1 VDDVRVIG
9 AAMTPQGRLEEG
21 AGDLARAALE
31 GALADAGLELRDLGL
46 VLVSNSL
53 GGFLWDQEMIR
64 GQVWLRSMG
73 FEGTPVVN
81 IENACAGGAAAMHVG
96 CLATQGGASPVAVV
110 GVEKMWHED
119 RAAASAGIE
128 QGLAADERATLRAT
142 YKRDSSTVM
151 GLNSMWAEELMS
163 RGATREHFAAAAAKN
178 YRHGSLNPLAQ
189 HRTPRSAE
197 EILASR
203 VIDGPLTRGM
213 CSSFTDG
220 AAAVVLAGTG
230 PSEAPRVLAS
240 AMCSGDG
247 TGEYHQRLREAAELA
262 WKMAGIGPDD
272 IDVLELHDVT
282 SSEELFALEAMG
294 FFEPGAAGSA
304 VAEGFGALG
313 STGLVVSPSGGLL
326 ARGHALG
333 ATGLCQVV
341 EVVDQLR
348 GRAGERQIE
357 APRIGMTIN
366 TGGILMRDTAVC
378 ACHIITN

>member
-1 VDDVRVIG
+1 
-9 AAMTPQGRLEEG
+9 MTPQGRLQEG
-21 AGDLARAALE
+21 TRELAKAALE
-31 GALADAGLELRDLGL
+31 GALADAGVEPRDLGL
-46 VLVSNSL
+46 VLMSNSL

-81 IENACAGGAAAMHVG
+81 IENACASGATAMHVG
-96 CLATQGGASPVAVV
+96 WLAVQGGASPVAAV

-142 YKRDSSTVM
+142 YKRESTTLM
-151 GLNSMWAEELMS
+151 GLNSMWAEELMT
-163 RGATREHFAAAAAKN
+163 RGATQEHFAAAAAKN

-189 HRTPRSAE
+189 HRRPMSAE

-203 VIDGPLTRGM
+203 HIDGPLTRGM

-230 PSEAPRVLAS
+230 SSQAPRVLAS

-247 TGEYHQRLREAAELA
+247 TGEYHERLIEGAELA
-262 WKMAGIGPDD
+262 WKMAGIGPED

-282 SSEELFALEAMG
+282 SSEELFALESMG
-294 FFEPGAAGSA
+294 FVEPGGAGPA
-304 VAEGFGALG
+304 VADGFGAVG
-313 STGLVVSPSGGLL
+313 SKGLVVSPSGGLL

-341 EVVDQLR
+341 EIVDQLR
-348 GRAGERQIE
+348 GRAGARQVER
-357 APRIGMTIN
+357 ARIGMTIN
-366 TGGILMRDTAVC
+366 TGGILTRDTAVA
-378 ACHIITN
+378 ACHVFTN